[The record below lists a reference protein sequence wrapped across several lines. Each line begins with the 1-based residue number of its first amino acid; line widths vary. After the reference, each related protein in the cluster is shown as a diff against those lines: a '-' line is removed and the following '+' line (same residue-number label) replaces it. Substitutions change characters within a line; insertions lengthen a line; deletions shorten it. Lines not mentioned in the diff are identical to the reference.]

1 MISPSLSLFSIN
13 GICLLILC
21 SIQEN
26 EGGEIQQ
33 RNSKSIP
40 NRYLLINHINISCS
54 FFHDLAACRVL
65 IAEQVSEFF
74 VAKCKYCKQQIYTT
88 KKENALYISI
98 IKPCRLPILV
108 FSIINL
114 SWLISGKIQDEKK
127 STYDLPCKLEVFSIM
142 IRPSGFRPRPTKPL
156 QFLTDWKGIKTN
168 TY

>member
-26 EGGEIQQ
+26 EGGGIQQ

-65 IAEQVSEFF
+65 IADSITQVIKQVSEIF
-74 VAKCKYCKQQIYTT
+74 VAKCKYCKQQKDHFIVCFRDIY
-88 KKENALYISI
+88 N
-98 IKPCRLPILV
+98 
-108 FSIINL
+108 
-114 SWLISGKIQDEKK
+114 
-127 STYDLPCKLEVFSIM
+127 
-142 IRPSGFRPRPTKPL
+142 
-156 QFLTDWKGIKTN
+156 
-168 TY
+168 